1 MGVDAAG
8 FFDQLGLAPTLEE
21 FKKME
26 SGTQPYPYEVFFLG
40 LVGEIGVVLDEAVE
54 ALWKGYRRYN
64 FFNFRTNLSRD
75 SRLTERVAFIV
86 QWREKCRSHD
96 ECPGE

>member
-40 LVGEIGVVLDEAVE
+40 LVGEIGVVRTPLAPEGQVLVHGE
-54 ALWKGYRRYN
+54 LWKAIAQNGPAAVGEKVEVVGVDGLTLTVVKAADRR
-64 FFNFRTNLSRD
+64 
-75 SRLTERVAFIV
+75 
-86 QWREKCRSHD
+86 
-96 ECPGE
+96 